1 MDTNERGGVSVM
13 EDFEE
18 GPTSLGREPQVIA
31 MALTGSSDVRPS
43 SRGVMVA

>member
-1 MDTNERGGVSVM
+1 M

-18 GPTSLGREPQVIA
+18 GPTSLGREPLVIA
-31 MALTGSSDVRPS
+31 MVHAGSSDVRPS